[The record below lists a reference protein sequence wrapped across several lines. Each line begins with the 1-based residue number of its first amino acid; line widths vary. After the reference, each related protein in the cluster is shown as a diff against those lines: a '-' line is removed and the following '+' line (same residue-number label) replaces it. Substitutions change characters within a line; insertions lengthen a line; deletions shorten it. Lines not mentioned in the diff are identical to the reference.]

1 MNTILKTSTILLTLS
16 LALTSGG
23 VSAAPSASSAN
34 YSAVKATSAAA
45 AIFSISLS
53 GTVLSES
60 GYQPSG
66 SKEPL
71 VPLRAVADGLGFTV
85 AWNAQTKAVELN
97 KGNIFTTVKSGED
110 RYVINK
116 MYTTLGTAPQTNQ
129 GRLYV
134 PASFINKVLRQVI
147 TVEGQ
152 QILIRPAA
160 DSISETGVITS
171 ITQADNYQSVHIR
184 GTGTEGI
191 VLNVGKDTQ
200 LFRKD
205 GSELAFSDLRIGMT
219 IEAQHSLIST
229 RSLPPQTPAYRIT
242 VLDAELQGEL
252 LGTAGT
258 IQQVDTEDGTVSIRI
273 RGSALSEKSQ
283 NEVVL
288 RLTENTVVINK
299 DGEAVS
305 PSLLVQGAKVIGFY
319 SPSLTRSLPPIG
331 TALKVVMETE
341 IH

>member
-1 MNTILKTSTILLTLS
+1 MNTILKTSAILLTLS

-34 YSAVKATSAAA
+34 YSAVKGSSAAA

-53 GTVLSES
+53 GKTLSES

-71 VPLRAVADGLGFTV
+71 VPLRAVAGALGFTV
-85 AWNAQTKAVELN
+85 AWNAQLKAVELSM
-97 KGNIFTTVKSGED
+97 GSIFTTVKSGED
-110 RYVINK
+110 RYAINK
-116 MYTTLGTAPQTNQ
+116 MYTTLGTAPQTKQ
-129 GRLYV
+129 GKLYV
-134 PASFINKVLRQVI
+134 PASFVSKVLHQAV

-152 QILIRPAA
+152 QILIRQAA
-160 DSISETGVITS
+160 DSLIETGVITS
-171 ITQADNYQSVHIR
+171 ITDADNYQSVHIR
-184 GTGTEGI
+184 GIGTEGI
-191 VLNVGKDTQ
+191 VLNVGKDTH
-200 LFRKD
+200 LVRKD
-205 GSELAFSDLRIGMT
+205 GSELTFSELHIGMT

-242 VLDAELQGEL
+242 VLDAESPEEF

-258 IQQVDTEDGTVSIRI
+258 IQQVMTAGDGTASIRI

-288 RLTENTVVINK
+288 RLTEATVVVNSN
-299 DGEAVS
+299 GEAVS
-305 PSLLVQGAKVIGFY
+305 PADLTEGAEVIGFY
-319 SPSLTRSLPPIG
+319 SPFLTRSLPPTG
-331 TALKVVMETE
+331 TALKVVLETE
-341 IH
+341 